1 MDSKDAGETRELTD
15 LTHETKDL
23 QDLNVQ
29 MARFE
34 GILLEVQTSIASQSV
49 VLQDLHSQ
57 IFKGSLNQSP
67 AISLAVASA
76 PMSSRSIL
84 KKQVRTEDEA
94 EMIPLPMEMPQNLP
108 ILPGEV
114 KATRLT
120 CSEASVP
127 KPRRKAPSNRSHLRP
142 DGPSSRTNHAATLD
156 ELSTIMAR
164 ELLQTHSRSDFSAR
178 SPSSDEH
185 EGSASDDM
193 KPSREAE
200 AEASSDFAEERG
212 NSKKSNLA
220 VLEKTQKMS
229 LDELRTNH
237 DAQALAGFSTSRTAS
252 DQLDH
257 QGGMPFCA
265 ELWMMFSGILDVSL
279 RKSWLWGS
287 FVQVLGLAAT
297 GVLLYLS
304 INELVHVDITL
315 TTICYMF
322 GVTVSVWL
330 LRAREVQELLGA
342 QEGNLDLYA
351 RKAGFIREWRTK
363 SFRRLFECLSF
374 LIIMCVSRSLGYSQE
389 LLVLPY
395 DLLPNAAYCCAASG
409 FSAVLYFQLH
419 ILSGLELAI
428 DSFSINFFRAMNIQ
442 DALLEWNVV
451 QASLRHISSKLSR
464 SLLIMGSSCCGASL
478 LCLIDLAFVR
488 SDAESGF
495 AFLFQT
501 FWLLPPVIFFL
512 YGLMRAA
519 AVTEKASRVAP
530 LVNSWTF
537 HHDDEEVSKGMDLGR
552 QYVVQ
557 HIIQSEAGFYMQGM
571 RLRIFQVTKMCYYFG
586 AFLFAIF
593 SRIGG

>member
-1 MDSKDAGETRELTD
+1 MHFSTFLLGCFWIP
-15 LTHETKDL
+15 TKIHAVL
-23 QDLNVQ
+23 C
-29 MARFE
+29 
-34 GILLEVQTSIASQSV
+34 GIS
-49 VLQDLHSQ
+49 
-57 IFKGSLNQSP
+57 G
-67 AISLAVASA
+67 
-76 PMSSRSIL
+76 
-84 KKQVRTEDEA
+84 
-94 EMIPLPMEMPQNLP
+94 
-108 ILPGEV
+108 
-114 KATRLT
+114 
-120 CSEASVP
+120 SEASVP
-127 KPRRKAPSNRSHLRP
+127 KARRTRGNRGSLLRP
-142 DGPSSRTNHAATLD
+142 ESRDPSSRTQHAATLD
-156 ELSTIMAR
+156 ELSSIMAR
-164 ELLQTHSRSDFSAR
+164 ELLQTHSRSDFNGPH
-178 SPSSDEH
+178 SPSSAAEDE
-185 EGSASDDM
+185 ETSADM
-193 KPSREAE
+193 KPSSE

-237 DAQALAGFSTSRTAS
+237 DAQALAEFSTSRIAS
-252 DQLDH
+252 DQLDR

-265 ELWMMFSGILDVSL
+265 ELWMIFSGILDVRSL
-279 RKSWLWGS
+279 RKSWLWCS

-304 INELVHVDITL
+304 INELVHVDISL

-322 GVTVSVWL
+322 GVTVSIWL
-330 LRAREVQELLGA
+330 LRGREVQELLGA

-351 RKAGFIREWRTK
+351 RKAGFIKEWRMK

-428 DSFSINFFRAMNIQ
+428 DSFSINFFRAMDFQ

-488 SDAESGF
+488 SDAGRGF
-495 AFLFQT
+495 AFLLQS

-537 HHDDEEVSKGMDLGR
+537 HSDNEEMSKGMDLGR

>member
-1 MDSKDAGETRELTD
+1 MFLIPR
-15 LTHETKDL
+15 
-23 QDLNVQ
+23 V
-29 MARFE
+29 E
-34 GILLEVQTSIASQSV
+34 G
-49 VLQDLHSQ
+49 
-57 IFKGSLNQSP
+57 
-67 AISLAVASA
+67 
-76 PMSSRSIL
+76 
-84 KKQVRTEDEA
+84 
-94 EMIPLPMEMPQNLP
+94 
-108 ILPGEV
+108 
-114 KATRLT
+114 
-120 CSEASVP
+120 SEAPVPTVP
-127 KPRRKAPSNRSHLRP
+127 KARVPQAQRRSHLRP
-142 DGPSSRTNHAATLD
+142 EVPSSRTQHAATLD

-164 ELLQTHSRSDFSAR
+164 ELLQTHSRSEVSSRPSGNSSAR
-178 SPSSDEH
+178 SPSLDPAAVAENDG
-185 EGSASDDM
+185 EM
-193 KPSREAE
+193 KPSSDADG
-200 AEASSDFAEERG
+200 SDFTEERG

-237 DAQALAGFSTSRTAS
+237 DAQALATFSTSRTGS
-252 DQLDH
+252 DQLDRR
-257 QGGMPFCA
+257 GGMPFCA
-265 ELWMMFSGILDVSL
+265 EFWMILGGILDMRSMQ
-279 RKSWLWGS
+279 KSWLWGS
-287 FVQVLGLAAT
+287 FLQVLCLAAT

-304 INELVHVDITL
+304 IEELVHVEITL

-322 GVTVSVWL
+322 GVTVSIWP
-330 LRAREVQELLGA
+330 LRGREVQELLGA
-342 QEGNLDLYA
+342 QEGNLDMYA
-351 RKAGFIREWRTK
+351 RKAGFIKEWRMK
-363 SFRRLFECLSF
+363 SFRRLLECLSF

-395 DLLPNAAYCCAASG
+395 DLLPNAVYCCAASG

-428 DSFSINFFRAMNIQ
+428 DSFSINFFRAMNFQ
-442 DALLEWNVV
+442 DALIEWNVV

-478 LCLIDLAFVR
+478 LCLIDLAFLR

-495 AFLFQT
+495 AFLLQT

-537 HHDDEEVSKGMDLGR
+537 DNEEVSNGMDLGR
-552 QYVVQ
+552 QYLVQ

-593 SRIGG
+593 TRIGGMS